1 MNETV
6 NSHSILFVEDEELIR
21 KNYVSYLKRY
31 YQTVYEASD
40 GEEAYEIYKIKKP
53 DILIVDINL
62 PKMSGLELLSK
73 IRESDFNTKAIV
85 LTAHSDMNYLLKA
98 AELKL
103 TKYLI
108 KPVDRTQLKEAL
120 NLVNLEIDK
129 FEIKSKKTIIFSN
142 DYNWNYDYKELFFNN
157 KTIELTPQE
166 KKILE
171 LFFENINKTLSY
183 DSIALKVWNEC
194 EFDKIDALKTTI
206 KNLRRKLPKGLIANI
221 YGIGYKL
228 VIKKK

>member
-31 YQTVYEASD
+31 YQNVYEASD
-40 GEEAYEIYKIKKP
+40 GEEAYEVYKIKKP

-62 PKMSGLELLSK
+62 PKLSGLELLSK

-108 KPVDRTQLKEAL
+108 KPVDRIQLKEAL

-183 DSIALKVWNEC
+183 DSIALKVWNEY
-194 EFDKIDALKTTI
+194 EFYKIDALKTTI
-206 KNLRRKLPKGLIANI
+206 KNLRRKLPKGLIVNI

-228 VIKKK
+228 VIKEK